1 MKNCNNFNIYI
12 LKLLQS
18 ISKKS
23 ITLNAKN
30 QLNIFLIIL
39 TKEISKLLYELIIIL
54 KKKIIT
60 EKEINIVIYVLFDTI
75 LYENSIIKAQESI
88 IKYNFSK
95 LNSKRSSTYKKNILR
110 QTKAGLIF
118 SVSIIEN
125 IIREFNNKISH
136 NSIIYLT
143 SIIETVTTFILFES
157 IKYLK
162 HRVRITLND
171 IELSRNN
178 NSIEKLFNKLNI
190 YFTCINS
197 KSYIHPNII
206 KNSSFSVIQSIK
218 KSQLNQELI
227 IPKLTFEKIIR
238 YKLQG
243 VVISKQ
249 IFIILQQFIEK
260 YIIIILS
267 KINLLC
273 NHSKRTTLMVSDI
286 ELFFLINNK

>member
-23 ITLNAKN
+23 ITLNDKN
-30 QLNIFLIIL
+30 QLNNFLIIL
-39 TKEISKLLYELIIIL
+39 TNEISKLLYELIISL
-54 KKKIIT
+54 KKKIIS

-75 LYENSIIKAQESI
+75 LYEKSIIKAQEAI
-88 IKYNFSK
+88 IKYK
-95 LNSKRSSTYKKNILR
+95 LNSNKKNILR

-118 SVSIIEN
+118 SVSTIEH
-125 IIREFNNKISH
+125 IMREFNNKLSH

-143 SIIETVTTFILFES
+143 SIIETITTFILFES

-162 HRVRITLND
+162 YRVRIKIND
-171 IELSRNN
+171 IELSRTN

-190 YFTCINS
+190 YFTCTNS
-197 KSYIHPNII
+197 KYYIHPKII
-206 KNSSFSVIQSIK
+206 KNSSLSVIQSIK
-218 KSQLNQELI
+218 KIQLNQELI

-243 VVISKQ
+243 IVISKQ

-260 YIIIILS
+260 YIITILS

-286 ELFFLINNK
+286 ELFFLI

>member
-30 QLNIFLIIL
+30 QLNNFLIIL
-39 TKEISKLLYELIIIL
+39 TKEISKLLYELIISL

-75 LYENSIIKAQESI
+75 LYEKSIIKAQETI
-88 IKYNFSK
+88 IKYK
-95 LNSKRSSTYKKNILR
+95 LNSNNKNILR

-118 SVSIIEN
+118 SVSTIEH
-125 IIREFNNKISH
+125 IMREFNNKLSH

-143 SIIETVTTFILFES
+143 SIIETITTFILVES

-162 HRVRITLND
+162 YRVRIKIND

-190 YFTCINS
+190 YFTCIHS

-218 KSQLNQELI
+218 KIQLNQELI

-243 VVISKQ
+243 IVISKQ

-260 YIIIILS
+260 YIITILS

-286 ELFFLINNK
+286 ELFFLVKNNI

>member
-30 QLNIFLIIL
+30 QLNNFLLIL
-39 TKEISKLLYELIIIL
+39 TNEISKLLYELIISL

-75 LYENSIIKAQESI
+75 LYEKSIIKAQEAI
-88 IKYNFSK
+88 IKYK
-95 LNSKRSSTYKKNILR
+95 LNSNKKNILR

-118 SVSIIEN
+118 SVSTIEH
-125 IIREFNNKISH
+125 IMREFNNKLSH

-143 SIIETVTTFILFES
+143 SIIETITTFILFES

-162 HRVRITLND
+162 YRVRINIDD

-190 YFTCINS
+190 YFTCIHL

-218 KSQLNQELI
+218 KIQLNKELI

-243 VVISKQ
+243 IVISKQ

-260 YIIIILS
+260 YIITILS

>member
-30 QLNIFLIIL
+30 QLNNFLIIL
-39 TKEISKLLYELIIIL
+39 TNEISKLLYELIIIL

-75 LYENSIIKAQESI
+75 LYEKSIIKAQEAI
-88 IKYNFSK
+88 IKYK
-95 LNSKRSSTYKKNILR
+95 LNSNKKNILR

-118 SVSIIEN
+118 SVSTIEH
-125 IIREFNNKISH
+125 IMREFNNKLSH

-143 SIIETVTTFILFES
+143 SIIETITTFILVES

-162 HRVRITLND
+162 YRVRIKIDD

-243 VVISKQ
+243 IVISKQ

-260 YIIIILS
+260 YIITILS

-286 ELFFLINNK
+286 ELFFLI